1 MLDRARNIALLL
13 ARVATG
19 VIFLVHGYQK
29 FATMGIA
36 GTTQFF
42 ESIDIPLP
50 GLAAPLVA
58 VLEVVGGIAL
68 ILGVGLPVFG
78 TLLALDMVGA
88 IFFAH
93 LQAGFAVGDGGYEY
107 VLALAAASLAIGFTG
122 GGALALDRILGLDK
136 KLAGS
141 RAA

>member
-42 ESIDIPLP
+42 ESIGIPLP

>member
-1 MLDRARNIALLL
+1 MLDKARPVALLL
-13 ARVATG
+13 ARVAIG

-36 GTTQFF
+36 GTTKFF
-42 ESIDIPLP
+42 ESIGVPLA

-68 ILGVGLPVFG
+68 ILGAALPIAG
-78 TLLALDMVGA
+78 TLLALNMLGA
-88 IFFAH
+88 LVFAH
-93 LQAGFAVGDGGYEY
+93 LPAGFSVSEGGYEF

-122 GGALALDRILGLDK
+122 GGALALDNRLGRRRAP
-136 KLAGS
+136 AGAS
-141 RAA
+141 A

>member
-1 MLDRARNIALLL
+1 MLDQARNIALLL

-42 ESIDIPLP
+42 ESIGIPLP
-50 GLAAPLVA
+50 GVAAPVVA
-58 VLEVVGGIAL
+58 VLEVAGGIAL
-68 ILGVGLPVFG
+68 ILGVALPVAG

-88 IFFAH
+88 ILFAH
-93 LQAGFAVGDGGYEY
+93 LPAGFSVGEGGYEF

-122 GGALALDRILGLDK
+122 GGALALDRALGLDK
-136 KLAGS
+136 KLSGS
-141 RAA
+141 RA